1 VKSLILGTRGSRLA
15 LAQAELVK
23 GALES
28 LPGKVEIVVRVIRT
42 TGDQRLDISLSRPG
56 AKIDKGLFTKEL
68 EEALLS
74 DQIDVA
80 IHSLKDLPTELPP
93 ELALSAT
100 LPRHNPVDVLI
111 SKSAR
116 SLKEIP
122 ADRLVATSSPRRA
135 RQIMAHRP
143 DLRIS
148 DIRGN
153 VPTRIA
159 KLLAEDSWDSL
170 VLAKAGLERLG
181 YRLEGGRLEFEAQW
195 LFTTD
200 LVEILPAAGQ
210 GAIGLEIRANDS
222 ELHQYLREINDPPT
236 WFCTAVEREFLR
248 LLGGGCSL
256 PVGIRT
262 SLEGGELRC
271 EAIIFDETDKPR
283 FGTLSGRFSAPT
295 EAASALLNRIYE
307 KGK

>member
-195 LFTTD
+195 LFTAD